1 MAKLTLPLGSS
12 SASGQLGKSWVYF
25 PWKGLNLVRTLVIP
39 ANPNTAAQAAQ
50 RGTFTAAVLA
60 YHLALFTA
68 RDVAGWRRYALQLAA
83 VMTYFNAFV
92 RQYILAINAGGIWET
107 LNNMV
112 VSLPGPGVFTITVD
126 CIANSVGLLYWGT
139 TPGYMPT
146 TVVAIYAPGPPP
158 TYTFNLVG
166 LPAATQ
172 IYFWATNTA
181 PLVFGRTGIHM
192 ERST

>member
-12 SASGQLGKSWVYF
+12 SASGQLGKSWVFF

-39 ANPNTAAQAAQ
+39 ANPNTAAQATQ
-50 RGTFTAAVLA
+50 RGTFTAAVAA
-60 YHLALFTA
+60 YHAALLTA

-92 RQYILAINAGGIWET
+92 REYILAINAGGTWET
-107 LNNMV
+107 LNN
-112 VSLPGPGVFTITVD
+112 LAIAGGAPGTFIATYD
-126 CIANSVGLLYWGT
+126 CIANSVGLLNWGT

-146 TVVAIYAPGPPP
+146 TVVAVYAAGPPP
-158 TYTFNLVG
+158 TYTFTLIG

-172 IYFWATNTA
+172 IYFWARNTA
-181 PLVFGRTGIHM
+181 PLVFGRSGINM
-192 ERST
+192 ERSV